1 MNNSLTKSQLQFLNY
16 VVIAKKLNFNV
27 NKIIK
32 KDKLKQEEK
41 RKIFTF
47 INKHIND
54 NEFIEVLVILLKRNT
69 LIKMALFYLVKYYI
83 KEINKYNNNLL
94 DEESDDLF

>member
-41 RKIFTF
+41 SKIFTF

-83 KEINKYNNNLL
+83 KEINKYNNNLI

>member
-69 LIKMALFYLVKYYI
+69 LIKMALFSLD
-83 KEINKYNNNLL
+83 KYNNNLI